1 MWLLIL
7 IVFLIRTARKWT
19 EQWCFYVITT
29 KKYYSIRISRP
40 GVQVFSPGSVAGWQ
54 KRSFVLR
61 LYTTEQ
67 WKHLSHSSILSAL
80 KVEPL
85 GRSLQK
91 ALKSRCADSWG
102 RQREFPQWRPGE
114 WPGTP
119 SGTCTLRI
127 CWFQRGHGCRST
139 LCQRSA

>member
-61 LYTTEQ
+61 LYTMEQ

-80 KVEPL
+80 KAEPL

-91 ALKSRCADSWG
+91 ALKSWSEG
-102 RQREFPQWRPGE
+102 REMCEDCCCDQIRSLLYIYEEIQH
-114 WPGTP
+114 WPNLLKFG
-119 SGTCTLRI
+119 
-127 CWFQRGHGCRST
+127 
-139 LCQRSA
+139 